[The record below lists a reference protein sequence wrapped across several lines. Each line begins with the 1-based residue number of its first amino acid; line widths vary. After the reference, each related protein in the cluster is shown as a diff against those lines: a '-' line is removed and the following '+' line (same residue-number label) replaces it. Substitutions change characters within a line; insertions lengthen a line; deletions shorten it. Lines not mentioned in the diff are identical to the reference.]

1 MSAWL
6 SSIPLISPSCH
17 AISFKYACCFDGEF
31 VFIYLKAKNEF
42 QIHPPVPVHQY
53 PGIPHHQ
60 IAHHDMQQ
68 MYRNQIQNTFP
79 YINMSPPPLS
89 PPILPVF
96 LQPPI
101 KQPLPYQAFVPSIKH
116 LCHLLHLLKTILKW
130 MLRWITMLSYCKALI
145 RVMADSEIK
154 DTIIPLLLTRNL
166 PVVLSSL
173 HHKTH
178 QSTNMLS
185 VFNMR
190 QRTKD
195 ICKLNRNKNKNVP

>member
-101 KQPLPYQAFVPSIKH
+101 KQPLPYQAFVPSPPPPQNYPQMDAQVDYNAQ
-116 LCHLLHLLKTILKW
+116 LLQGF
-130 MLRWITMLSYCKALI
+130 
-145 RVMADSEIK
+145 
-154 DTIIPLLLTRNL
+154 N
-166 PVVLSSL
+166 
-173 HHKTH
+173 
-178 QSTNMLS
+178 QSHG
-185 VFNMR
+185 R
-190 QRTKD
+190 Q
-195 ICKLNRNKNKNVP
+195 